1 MQVKHNIYFT
11 FLDISKY
18 MYYLCGIKLQIMEF
32 RIKEILKDK
41 GMLYKELAERIGISD
56 IALRASLSR
65 NPTIGTLQRVAD
77 ALGVPVTEL
86 FVPTPTDTL
95 RCPHCGGV
103 IKIEKGE

>member
-1 MQVKHNIYFT
+1 MVLNFRSM
-11 FLDISKY
+11 D
-18 MYYLCGIKLQIMEF
+18 F
-32 RIKEILKDK
+32 RIKEILKER
-41 GMLYKELAERIGISD
+41 GILFKELAERIGISD

-86 FVPTPTDTL
+86 FMPTPTDTL

>member
-1 MQVKHNIYFT
+1 
-11 FLDISKY
+11 
-18 MYYLCGIKLQIMEF
+18 MYYLCGIKLHIMKF

-65 NPTIGTLQRVAD
+65 NPTIGTLQRVAE